1 MQNDASEMVVP
12 ALIVILIVYVID
24 MALFDLFLCC
34 CTNVCHRQFETQG
47 DARQRMVTVKYDLPV
62 SYIRHNINGRFISRI
77 ENGSR
82 VVADY
87 ELDYLA
93 TALGTTIN
101 HLLGKE

>member
-77 ENGSR
+77 GIIWYTFKLHPDFKSAESYSPNASSGS
-82 VVADY
+82 
-87 ELDYLA
+87 
-93 TALGTTIN
+93 T
-101 HLLGKE
+101 